1 MAEGRSPGE
10 SSGPPPFEVIETR
23 SGARA
28 MLDRRTGEVMHP
40 LSGPIEEPRTLY
52 LRPSRLEQRLGAGS
66 PDPLVLLDVG
76 IGAGSNAAAAW
87 ALSEARAAPVPEL
100 PKLQQLY
107 IVSFDRTLEAL
118 DLARRPEHAGSFGFA
133 GPTLTAC
140 SELVERGRVSGA
152 NTVWRVSLGELPS
165 TLLAEPPASADI
177 VYWDPFS
184 PRSNPALW
192 NVETFTAL
200 RRSCR
205 DGATVHTYSGA
216 TATRTS
222 LLLAGFGVGFGDVLS
237 PGRQA
242 TVAAT
247 RLEDLARP
255 LDRRWLDRLSRSSA
269 PFSSD
274 APPDA
279 LGRIARLAQFE

>member
-1 MAEGRSPGE
+1 MTETAG
-10 SSGPPPFEVIETR
+10 FEVVSTR

-40 LSGPIEEPRTLY
+40 LSGPIEEPRSLY
-52 LRPSRLEQRLGAGS
+52 LGPSRIEERLRSGEAE
-66 PDPLVLLDVG
+66 PLVLLDVG
-76 IGAGSNAAAAW
+76 LGAGSNAVAAW
-87 ALSEARAAPVPEL
+87 ALSEARPDFTRPL
-100 PKLQQLY
+100 H

-118 DLARRPEHAGSFGFA
+118 DLALSPEHAAAFGFE
-133 GPTLTAC
+133 GPTVMAC
-140 SELVERGRVSGA
+140 AQWLEHGRAAGA
-152 NTVWRVSLGELPS
+152 GTVWRASLGELPS

-184 PRSNPALW
+184 PRANPELW
-192 NVETFTAL
+192 NAATFTIL
-200 RRSCR
+200 RRLCR

-216 TATRTS
+216 TATRTA
-222 LLLAGFGVGFGDVLS
+222 LLLAGFAVGLGNVLS

-247 RLEDLARP
+247 RVDALDKP

-269 PFSSD
+269 PFPSD
-274 APPDA
+274 APAGAFDRVA
-279 LGRIARLAQFE
+279 SLAQFRTG